1 MSIILVGLVTGTLI
15 GMIGIGGVLLSPVLT
30 FLLGIDLHVAM
41 ASSSMSFLLTG
52 VVGTLSYAKKG
63 SISWGM
69 VLWLSIGIVP
79 ATLLGAKVNTLL
91 STNILV
97 IVLGVLIIFS
107 GVNVL
112 RKQTALED
120 RKSGLNKGW
129 FIFIGVLVGFG
140 SALTGTGGPVLLVPI
155 LVTLKYPALAA
166 IGVSQAAQLPIA
178 VFATVGFLLFGG
190 IDFNLGITLGVVQAV
205 GVVLGAKL
213 AHEISPLRLKQ
224 IVAIALIGVGALM
237 IGRMMF

>member
-1 MSIILVGLVTGTLI
+1 
-15 GMIGIGGVLLSPVLT
+15 MIGIGGVLLSPMLT
-30 FLLGIDLHVAM
+30 FFLGIDLHVAM

-63 SISWGM
+63 SISWEM

-79 ATLLGAKVNTLL
+79 STILGARVNTLL
-91 STNILV
+91 STEILV
-97 IVLGVLIIFS
+97 IVLAVLIIFS

-112 RKQTALED
+112 GKKPASESQGASL
-120 RKSGLNKGW
+120 SKGW
-129 FIFIGVLVGFG
+129 IIFIGALVGFG

-155 LVTLKYPALAA
+155 LVTMNYPALAA

-178 VFATVGFLLFGG
+178 VFAIIGFGLFGG
-190 IDFNLGITLGVVQAV
+190 LDIRLGITLGVVQAV

-213 AHEISPLRLKQ
+213 AHEISAVRLRQ
-224 IVAIALIGVGALM
+224 IVAVALIGVGGLM